1 MSFDPTE
8 FRRGWRVLVAS
19 SLGVACGA
27 SPIPLYAIGVL
38 AVPITEAFGWGRA
51 DVMLAILPLTLALVV
66 SVPFI
71 GALADRIGVRPVVLG
86 ALAGF
91 GITWAALA
99 LLPGSLAV
107 YYAMFFLVGLVG
119 GGSTPVGW
127 TRGVVGWFFANRG
140 LALGI
145 TLIGTGIT
153 GLLLP
158 PYAAWLVET
167 VGWRNAFIG
176 MALLPLGLA
185 LPVAYKLFHEAPG
198 TGPAATRA
206 SVASPIATGSGIGTA
221 PPPAADGLTLR
232 EAMRNYRLWVLAIVI
247 LLVGIQTAGTIT
259 NFVPLLQDRDY
270 SAVEAARIAGLI
282 GITIMFGRLL
292 TGFLIDRFWAPG
304 IAFPLLV
311 LPAFACVALTG
322 TEITPTVAVLA
333 AMAVGLAAG
342 AETDLVA
349 FLTAR
354 YFGLR
359 HYGRIY
365 GLQYAFFALA
375 SGIGPFM
382 FGRAFDLAGNYDLVL
397 YLAAGMVVAGALL
410 LLTLGRYPEGF
421 GASGPARS
429 G

>member
-1 MSFDPTE
+1 MIRDPSE
-8 FRRGWRVLVAS
+8 FRRGWRVLLAS

-38 AVPITEAFGWGRA
+38 AVPLTEAFGWGRA

-91 GITWAALA
+91 GVTWASLA
-99 LLPGSLAV
+99 LLPGSLPV
-107 YYAMFFLVGLVG
+107 YYAMWFLIGLVG

-127 TRGVVGWFFANRG
+127 TRGVVGWFVANRG

-167 VGWRNAFIG
+167 VGWRNAFLG

-185 LPVAYKLFHEAPG
+185 LPVAWKLFHEAPG
-198 TGPAATRA
+198 AGPAQAGAPGGSPAGDQATE
-206 SVASPIATGSGIGTA
+206 A
-221 PPPAADGLTLR
+221 PAGPDGMTLG

-247 LLVGIQTAGTIT
+247 LLVGIQTAGTVT

-270 SAVEAARIAGLI
+270 SAGEAASIAGLI
-282 GITIMFGRLL
+282 GITIMFGRLF

-322 TEITPTVAVLA
+322 TEITPMVAVLA

-354 YFGLR
+354 YFGLK

-365 GLQYAFFALA
+365 GLLYAFFALA
-375 SGIGPFM
+375 SGLGPFM
-382 FGRAFDLAGNYDLVL
+382 FGRGFDLAGNYDLVL
-397 YLAAGMVVAGALL
+397 YVAAGMVVVGATLL
-410 LLTLGRYPEGF
+410 LSLGRYPDRYG
-421 GASGPARS
+421 S
-429 G
+429 

>member
-1 MSFDPTE
+1 MIRDTSE
-8 FRRGWRVLVAS
+8 FRRGWRVLLAS

-38 AVPITEAFGWGRA
+38 AVPLTEAFGWGRA
-51 DVMLAILPLTLALVV
+51 EVMLAILPLTLALVV

-91 GITWAALA
+91 GVTWAALA
-99 LLPGSLAV
+99 LLPGSLPV
-107 YYAMFFLVGLVG
+107 YYAMWFLIGLVG

-127 TRGVVGWFFANRG
+127 TRGVVGWFVANRG

-158 PYAAWLVET
+158 PYAAWLVENF
-167 VGWRNAFIG
+167 GWRNAFLG

-185 LPVAYKLFHEAPG
+185 LPVAWKLFYEAPG
-198 TGPAATRA
+198 TGPARA
-206 SVASPIATGSGIGTA
+206 AAGPSGS
-221 PPPAADGLTLR
+221 PAADGSDSATPVVPEGVTLR
-232 EAMRNYRLWVLAIVI
+232 EAMRNYRLWVIAVVI
-247 LLVGIQTAGTIT
+247 LLVGIQTAGTVT

-270 SAVEAARIAGLI
+270 SPVDAARIAGLI
-282 GITIMFGRLL
+282 GVTIMFGRLF
-292 TGFLIDRFWAPG
+292 TGYLIDRFWAPG

-365 GLQYAFFALA
+365 GLLYAFFALA
-375 SGIGPFM
+375 SGLGPFM
-382 FGRAFDLAGNYDLVL
+382 FGRGFDLAGNYDLVL
-397 YLAAGMVVAGALL
+397 YLAADMVVAGALL
-410 LLTLGRYPEGF
+410 LLTLGRYPDQF
-421 GASGPARS
+421 RN
-429 G
+429 

>member
-1 MSFDPTE
+1 MIRDASE
-8 FRRGWRVLVAS
+8 FRRGWRVLLAS

-38 AVPITEAFGWGRA
+38 AVPLTEAFGWGRA

-91 GITWAALA
+91 GVTWAALS
-99 LLPGSLAV
+99 LLPGSLPV
-107 YYAMFFLVGLVG
+107 YYAMWFLIGLVG

-127 TRGVVGWFFANRG
+127 TRGVVGWFVANRG

-167 VGWRNAFIG
+167 VGWRNAFLG
-176 MALLPLGLA
+176 MAVLPLGLA
-185 LPVAYKLFHEAPG
+185 LPVAWKLFHEAPG
-198 TGPAATRA
+198 TAPAGAGTPAGRA
-206 SVASPIATGSGIGTA
+206 VTDGGVPPTASPAGV
-221 PPPAADGLTLR
+221 TLR

-282 GITIMFGRLL
+282 GVTIMFGRLF

-304 IAFPLLV
+304 IAFPLLI
-311 LPAFACVALTG
+311 LPAFACIALTG

-354 YFGLR
+354 YFGLK

-365 GLQYAFFALA
+365 GLLYAFFALA
-375 SGIGPFM
+375 SGLGPFM
-382 FGRAFDLAGNYDLVL
+382 FGRGFDLAGNYDLVL
-397 YLAAGMVVAGALL
+397 YAAAGMVVVGATL
-410 LLTLGRYPEGF
+410 LLTMGRYPDRF
-421 GASGPARS
+421 PD
-429 G
+429 